1 MALDK
6 AKTLLLSEG
15 HTCVLFGAKGYY
27 TSKRRG
33 VAPLVR
39 FLQQGQIPPCCLAAD
54 KVVGKATAYLYILL
68 KIQALYA
75 QVISKPALAVLT
87 AYGICVEY
95 ETLVENII
103 NRAGDGICPFEEA
116 VMDISHP
123 QTAYDAILR
132 KIAAMNI
139 SLEETI

>member
-1 MALDK
+1 MGLETVKKQLITEAY
-6 AKTLLLSEG
+6 
-15 HTCVLFGAKGYY
+15 TCVLSDGAQFY
-27 TSKRRG
+27 TSRQRG
-33 VAPLVR
+33 VKPLVR

-54 KVVGKATAYLYILL
+54 KVVGKATAYLYVLL

-87 AYGICVEY
+87 EHGICVEY
-95 ETLVENII
+95 ETLAENII

-132 KIAAMNI
+132 KMAAMNI